1 MSLKKINPIKTKSW
15 IKLKAHFN
23 EIENKEIKD
32 LLSIRSNPSCF
43 SLEWNDFNIDISKNR
58 IDNTTLNLLLDL
70 AKECG
75 LEDAISKQF
84 KGDIINDTEKRAVL
98 HTAVRTDGNEK
109 INVDGL
115 DVVPSILETRSK
127 IKSFTNDVMSGNLK
141 GDTGK
146 PFTDVVN
153 IGIGGSDLGPVMV
166 VEALKHYSSR
176 LKPHFVSN
184 VDGDHVLEIIKDLN
198 PETTLFI
205 IVSKTFTT
213 QETISNANTI
223 RDWLVSKLN
232 VSAVSKHFAAVSTN
246 LTEIKKFGIN
256 PKMVFSM
263 NDWVGGRFS
272 LWSSVGLS
280 ISLAVGYENFSKLLE
295 YHIGNCLGG
304 CEGHQKEK
312 DYNIYISN
320 IRDFL
325 KGNLSS
331 SINYFK
337 NEMEIASDS
346 LKFEK
351 AQKAKEK
358 IELLENYQSKS
369 TVVSSKLNN
378 IDVFSIISDS
388 SHAYVNHLQVAFGRI
403 VRFHNVEIK
412 KKLDETD
419 KELLLMTL
427 VNLRDKFSSKNNT
440 IISNIEFDKILNLK
454 FIYPK
459 AGDNKKLLDL
469 SVRNATQFKIEKLK
483 QVQIV
488 DPERHTNR
496 ILNQMKID
504 LRLNEI
510 PIHIECFD
518 NSNIQGSNPVASC
531 IVFKNSKPSKKDYRH
546 FNIKTVEGPDD
557 YASME
562 EVVYRRYKRM
572 VDEKSVLPSLI
583 IIDGGKGQLSSSI
596 KALKK
601 LNLENT
607 IAILGIAKRLEEIFY
622 PNDPIPLYLNKKSET
637 LKVIQQMRNEAH
649 RFAITFHRNKRSK
662 QALTSS
668 FDGIPGIGEKT
679 KTTLLKRFKSLKKIK
694 ETSLDLLINEVGESK
709 AKKIKEFLNSMK

>member
-1 MSLKKINPIKTKSW
+1 MPSEPGVYQFFNKDDKIIYIGKAKNLKKRVSSYFQKNVGSRKTKNLVKNIHNIKHIVVSSESDALLLENSLIKKYQPKYNILLRDDKTYPW
-15 IKLKAHFN
+15 IVIKKESFPRVLTTRRVEKDGSEYFGPFTNYKTVRTIMDIFSNLYSLRTCHYDLRQKN
-23 EIENKEIKD
+23 IIENKYKV
-32 LLSIRSNPSCF
+32 C
-43 SLEWNDFNIDISKNR
+43 LEF
-58 IDNTTLNLLLDL
+58 
-70 AKECG
+70 
-75 LEDAISKQF
+75 
-84 KGDIINDTEKRAVL
+84 
-98 HTAVRTDGNEK
+98 
-109 INVDGL
+109 
-115 DVVPSILETRSK
+115 
-127 IKSFTNDVMSGNLK
+127 
-141 GDTGK
+141 
-146 PFTDVVN
+146 
-153 IGIGGSDLGPVMV
+153 
-166 VEALKHYSSR
+166 
-176 LKPHFVSN
+176 
-184 VDGDHVLEIIKDLN
+184 
-198 PETTLFI
+198 
-205 IVSKTFTT
+205 
-213 QETISNANTI
+213 
-223 RDWLVSKLN
+223 
-232 VSAVSKHFAAVSTN
+232 
-246 LTEIKKFGIN
+246 
-256 PKMVFSM
+256 
-263 NDWVGGRFS
+263 
-272 LWSSVGLS
+272 
-280 ISLAVGYENFSKLLE
+280 
-295 YHIGNCLGG
+295 HIGNCLGG
-304 CEGHQKEK
+304 CEGYQKEE
-312 DYNIYISN
+312 DYNLYISN

-337 NEMEIASDS
+337 NEMKTASDS
-346 LKFEK
+346 LHFEK

-358 IELLENYQSKS
+358 IELLENYQAKS
-369 TVVSSKLNN
+369 TVVNSKLNN

-412 KKLDETD
+412 KKLEETD
-419 KELLLMTL
+419 KKLLLMTL
-427 VNLRDKFSSKNNT
+427 VNLRDKFSSKNST
-440 IISNIEFDKILNLK
+440 VISNIEFDKVLGLK

-504 LRLNEI
+504 LRLNKI
-510 PIHIECFD
+510 PTHIECFD

-572 VDEKSVLPSLI
+572 LDEKSILPSLI

-662 QALTSS
+662 QALISS
-668 FDGIPGIGEKT
+668 FDRIPGIGEKT
-679 KTTLLKRFKSLKKIK
+679 KTALLKRFKSLKKIK
-694 ETSLDLLINEVGESK
+694 ETSLDLLISEVGESK
-709 AKKIKEFLNSMK
+709 AKKLKEFLNSMK

>member
-1 MSLKKINPIKTKSW
+1 MPSEPGVYQFFNKEDKIIYIGKAKNLKKRIASYFQKNIGSRKTKNLVKNIHEIKHIIVSSESDALLLENSLIKKYQPKYNILLRDDKTYPW
-15 IKLKAHFN
+15 IVIKKESFPRVLTTRRVEKDGSEYFGPFTNYKTVRTIMDIFSNLYSLRTCHYDLRQKN
-23 EIENKEIKD
+23 IIENKYKV
-32 LLSIRSNPSCF
+32 C
-43 SLEWNDFNIDISKNR
+43 
-58 IDNTTLNLLLDL
+58 
-70 AKECG
+70 
-75 LEDAISKQF
+75 
-84 KGDIINDTEKRAVL
+84 
-98 HTAVRTDGNEK
+98 
-109 INVDGL
+109 
-115 DVVPSILETRSK
+115 
-127 IKSFTNDVMSGNLK
+127 
-141 GDTGK
+141 
-146 PFTDVVN
+146 
-153 IGIGGSDLGPVMV
+153 
-166 VEALKHYSSR
+166 
-176 LKPHFVSN
+176 
-184 VDGDHVLEIIKDLN
+184 
-198 PETTLFI
+198 
-205 IVSKTFTT
+205 
-213 QETISNANTI
+213 
-223 RDWLVSKLN
+223 
-232 VSAVSKHFAAVSTN
+232 
-246 LTEIKKFGIN
+246 
-256 PKMVFSM
+256 
-263 NDWVGGRFS
+263 
-272 LWSSVGLS
+272 
-280 ISLAVGYENFSKLLE
+280 LE

-304 CEGHQKEK
+304 CEGHQKEV

-337 NEMEIASDS
+337 NEMKTASGSLHFEI
-346 LKFEK
+346 

-358 IELLENYQSKS
+358 IELLENYQAKS
-369 TVVSSKLNN
+369 TVVNSKLNN

-412 KKLDETD
+412 KKLEETD

-427 VNLRDKFSSKNNT
+427 VNLREKFSSKNNT
-440 IISNIEFDKILNLK
+440 VISNIKFDKILDLK
-454 FIYPK
+454 FISPK

-504 LRLNEI
+504 LRLNEM
-510 PIHIECFD
+510 PKHIECFD

-562 EVVYRRYKRM
+562 EVVFRRYKRM
-572 VDEKSVLPSLI
+572 LDEKSVLPSLI

-601 LNLENT
+601 LKLENT

-622 PNDPIPLYLNKKSET
+622 PNDSIPLYLNKKSET

-679 KTTLLKRFKSLKKIK
+679 KIALLKRFKSLKKIK
-694 ETSLDLLINEVGESK
+694 ETSLELLISEVGESK
-709 AKKIKEFLNSMK
+709 AKKLKEFLNSMK

>member
-1 MSLKKINPIKTKSW
+1 MISPSLKIELSTMPSEPGVYQFFNKEDKIIYIGKAKNLKKRIASYFQKNIGSRKTKNLVKNIHEIKHIIVSSESDALLLENSLIKKYQPKYNILLRDDKTYPW
-15 IKLKAHFN
+15 IVIKKESFPRVLTTRRVEKDGSEYFGPFTNYKTVRTIMDIFSNLYSLRTCHYDLRQKN
-23 EIENKEIKD
+23 IIENKYKV
-32 LLSIRSNPSCF
+32 C
-43 SLEWNDFNIDISKNR
+43 
-58 IDNTTLNLLLDL
+58 
-70 AKECG
+70 
-75 LEDAISKQF
+75 
-84 KGDIINDTEKRAVL
+84 
-98 HTAVRTDGNEK
+98 
-109 INVDGL
+109 
-115 DVVPSILETRSK
+115 
-127 IKSFTNDVMSGNLK
+127 
-141 GDTGK
+141 
-146 PFTDVVN
+146 
-153 IGIGGSDLGPVMV
+153 
-166 VEALKHYSSR
+166 
-176 LKPHFVSN
+176 
-184 VDGDHVLEIIKDLN
+184 
-198 PETTLFI
+198 
-205 IVSKTFTT
+205 
-213 QETISNANTI
+213 
-223 RDWLVSKLN
+223 
-232 VSAVSKHFAAVSTN
+232 
-246 LTEIKKFGIN
+246 
-256 PKMVFSM
+256 
-263 NDWVGGRFS
+263 
-272 LWSSVGLS
+272 
-280 ISLAVGYENFSKLLE
+280 LE

-304 CEGHQKEK
+304 CEGHQKEV

-337 NEMEIASDS
+337 NEMKTASGS
-346 LKFEK
+346 LHFEK

-358 IELLENYQSKS
+358 IELLENYQAKS
-369 TVVSSKLNN
+369 TVVNSKLNN

-412 KKLDETD
+412 KKLEETD

-427 VNLRDKFSSKNNT
+427 VNLREKFSSKNNT
-440 IISNIEFDKILNLK
+440 VISNIKFDKILDLK
-454 FIYPK
+454 FISPK

-504 LRLNEI
+504 LRLNEM
-510 PIHIECFD
+510 PKHIECFD

-562 EVVYRRYKRM
+562 EVVFRRYKRM
-572 VDEKSVLPSLI
+572 LDEKSILPSLI

-601 LNLENT
+601 LKLENT

-622 PNDPIPLYLNKKSET
+622 PNDSIPLYLNKKSET

-679 KTTLLKRFKSLKKIK
+679 KIALLKRFKSLKKIK
-694 ETSLDLLINEVGESK
+694 ETSLKLLISEVGESK
-709 AKKIKEFLNSMK
+709 AKKLKEFLNSMK

>member
-1 MSLKKINPIKTKSW
+1 VISPSLKIELSTMPSEPGVYQFFNKEDKIIYIGKAKNLKKRIASYFQKNIGSRKTKNLVKNIHEIKHIIVSSESDALLLENSLIKKYQPKYNILLRDDKTYPW
-15 IKLKAHFN
+15 IVIKKESFPRVLTTRRVEKDGSEYFGPFTNYKTVRTIMDIFSNLYSLRTCHYDLRQKN
-23 EIENKEIKD
+23 IIENKYKV
-32 LLSIRSNPSCF
+32 C
-43 SLEWNDFNIDISKNR
+43 
-58 IDNTTLNLLLDL
+58 
-70 AKECG
+70 
-75 LEDAISKQF
+75 
-84 KGDIINDTEKRAVL
+84 
-98 HTAVRTDGNEK
+98 
-109 INVDGL
+109 
-115 DVVPSILETRSK
+115 
-127 IKSFTNDVMSGNLK
+127 
-141 GDTGK
+141 
-146 PFTDVVN
+146 
-153 IGIGGSDLGPVMV
+153 
-166 VEALKHYSSR
+166 
-176 LKPHFVSN
+176 
-184 VDGDHVLEIIKDLN
+184 
-198 PETTLFI
+198 
-205 IVSKTFTT
+205 
-213 QETISNANTI
+213 
-223 RDWLVSKLN
+223 
-232 VSAVSKHFAAVSTN
+232 
-246 LTEIKKFGIN
+246 
-256 PKMVFSM
+256 
-263 NDWVGGRFS
+263 
-272 LWSSVGLS
+272 
-280 ISLAVGYENFSKLLE
+280 LE

-304 CEGHQKEK
+304 CEGHQKEV

-337 NEMEIASDS
+337 NEMKTASGS
-346 LKFEK
+346 LHFEK

-358 IELLENYQSKS
+358 IELLENYQAKS
-369 TVVSSKLNN
+369 TVVNSKLNN

-412 KKLDETD
+412 KKLEETD

-427 VNLRDKFSSKNNT
+427 VNLREKFSSKNNT
-440 IISNIEFDKILNLK
+440 VISNIKFEKILDLK
-454 FIYPK
+454 FISPK

-510 PIHIECFD
+510 PKHIECFD

-531 IVFKNSKPSKKDYRH
+531 IVFKNTKPSKKDYRH

-562 EVVYRRYKRM
+562 EVVFRRYKRM
-572 VDEKSVLPSLI
+572 LDEKSVLPSLI

-601 LNLENT
+601 LKLENT

-679 KTTLLKRFKSLKKIK
+679 KIALLKRFKSLKKIK
-694 ETSLDLLINEVGESK
+694 ETSLELLISEVGESK
-709 AKKIKEFLNSMK
+709 AKKLKEFLNSMK

>member
-1 MSLKKINPIKTKSW
+1 VISPSLKIELSTMPSEPGVYQFFNKEDKIIYIGKAKNLKKRIASYFQKNIGSRKTKNLVKNIHEIKHIVVSTESDALLLENSLIKKYQPKYNILLRDDKTYPW
-15 IKLKAHFN
+15 IVIKKESFPRVLTTRRVEKDGSEYFGPFTNYKTVRTIMDIFSNLYSLRTCHYDLRQKN
-23 EIENKEIKD
+23 IIENKYKV
-32 LLSIRSNPSCF
+32 C
-43 SLEWNDFNIDISKNR
+43 
-58 IDNTTLNLLLDL
+58 
-70 AKECG
+70 
-75 LEDAISKQF
+75 
-84 KGDIINDTEKRAVL
+84 
-98 HTAVRTDGNEK
+98 
-109 INVDGL
+109 
-115 DVVPSILETRSK
+115 
-127 IKSFTNDVMSGNLK
+127 
-141 GDTGK
+141 
-146 PFTDVVN
+146 
-153 IGIGGSDLGPVMV
+153 
-166 VEALKHYSSR
+166 
-176 LKPHFVSN
+176 
-184 VDGDHVLEIIKDLN
+184 
-198 PETTLFI
+198 
-205 IVSKTFTT
+205 
-213 QETISNANTI
+213 
-223 RDWLVSKLN
+223 
-232 VSAVSKHFAAVSTN
+232 
-246 LTEIKKFGIN
+246 
-256 PKMVFSM
+256 
-263 NDWVGGRFS
+263 
-272 LWSSVGLS
+272 
-280 ISLAVGYENFSKLLE
+280 LE

-304 CEGHQKEK
+304 CEGHQKEV

-337 NEMEIASDS
+337 NEMKTASGS
-346 LKFEK
+346 LHFEK

-358 IELLENYQSKS
+358 IELLENYQAKS
-369 TVVSSKLNN
+369 TVVNSKLNN

-412 KKLDETD
+412 KKLEETD

-427 VNLRDKFSSKNNT
+427 VNLREKFSSKNNT
-440 IISNIEFDKILNLK
+440 VISNIKFDKILDLK
-454 FIYPK
+454 FISPK

-510 PIHIECFD
+510 PKHIECFD

-562 EVVYRRYKRM
+562 EVVFRRYKRM
-572 VDEKSVLPSLI
+572 QDEKSVLPSLI

-601 LNLENT
+601 LKLENT

-679 KTTLLKRFKSLKKIK
+679 KIALLKRFKSLKKIK
-694 ETSLDLLINEVGESK
+694 ETSLELLISEVGESK
-709 AKKIKEFLNSMK
+709 AKKLKEFLNSMK

>member
-1 MSLKKINPIKTKSW
+1 MISPSLKIELSTMPSEPGVYQFFNKEDKIIYIGKAKNLKKRIASYFQKNIGSRKTKNLVKNIHEIKHIIVSSESDALLLENSLIKKYQPKYNILLRDDKTYPW
-15 IKLKAHFN
+15 IVIKKESFPRVLTTRRVEKDGSEYFGPFTNYKTVRTIMDIFSNLYSLRTCHYDLRQKN
-23 EIENKEIKD
+23 IIENKYKV
-32 LLSIRSNPSCF
+32 C
-43 SLEWNDFNIDISKNR
+43 
-58 IDNTTLNLLLDL
+58 
-70 AKECG
+70 
-75 LEDAISKQF
+75 
-84 KGDIINDTEKRAVL
+84 
-98 HTAVRTDGNEK
+98 
-109 INVDGL
+109 
-115 DVVPSILETRSK
+115 
-127 IKSFTNDVMSGNLK
+127 
-141 GDTGK
+141 
-146 PFTDVVN
+146 
-153 IGIGGSDLGPVMV
+153 
-166 VEALKHYSSR
+166 
-176 LKPHFVSN
+176 
-184 VDGDHVLEIIKDLN
+184 
-198 PETTLFI
+198 
-205 IVSKTFTT
+205 
-213 QETISNANTI
+213 
-223 RDWLVSKLN
+223 
-232 VSAVSKHFAAVSTN
+232 
-246 LTEIKKFGIN
+246 
-256 PKMVFSM
+256 
-263 NDWVGGRFS
+263 
-272 LWSSVGLS
+272 
-280 ISLAVGYENFSKLLE
+280 LE

-304 CEGHQKEK
+304 CEGHQKEV

-337 NEMEIASDS
+337 NEMKTASGS
-346 LKFEK
+346 LHFEK

-358 IELLENYQSKS
+358 IELLENYQAKS
-369 TVVSSKLNN
+369 TVVNSKLNN

-412 KKLDETD
+412 KKLEETD

-427 VNLRDKFSSKNNT
+427 VNLREKFSSKNNT
-440 IISNIEFDKILNLK
+440 VISNIKFDKILDLK
-454 FIYPK
+454 FISPK

-510 PIHIECFD
+510 PKHIECFD

-562 EVVYRRYKRM
+562 EVVFRRYKRM
-572 VDEKSVLPSLI
+572 LDEKSVLPSLI

-601 LNLENT
+601 LKLENT

-622 PNDPIPLYLNKKSET
+622 PNDSIPLYLNKKSET

-679 KTTLLKRFKSLKKIK
+679 KIALLKRFKSLKKIK
-694 ETSLDLLINEVGESK
+694 ETSLKLLISEVGESK
-709 AKKIKEFLNSMK
+709 AKKLKEFLNSMK

>member
-1 MSLKKINPIKTKSW
+1 MPSEPGVYQFFNKEDKIIYIGKAKNLKKRVASYFQKNVGSRKTKNLVKN
-15 IKLKAHFN
+15 IH
-23 EIENKEIKD
+23 EIKHIVVSTESD
-32 LLSIRSNPSCF
+32 A
-43 SLEWNDFNIDISKNR
+43 
-58 IDNTTLNLLLDL
+58 LLLENSLIKKYQPKYNILLRDDKTYPWIVIK
-70 AKECG
+70 KEAFPRV
-75 LEDAISKQF
+75 L
-84 KGDIINDTEKRAVL
+84 TTRRVEKDGSEYFGPF
-98 HTAVRTDGNEK
+98 TNYKTVRTIMG
-109 INVDGL
+109 
-115 DVVPSILETRSK
+115 
-127 IKSFTNDVMSGNLK
+127 
-141 GDTGK
+141 
-146 PFTDVVN
+146 
-153 IGIGGSDLGPVMV
+153 
-166 VEALKHYSSR
+166 
-176 LKPHFVSN
+176 
-184 VDGDHVLEIIKDLN
+184 
-198 PETTLFI
+198 
-205 IVSKTFTT
+205 
-213 QETISNANTI
+213 
-223 RDWLVSKLN
+223 
-232 VSAVSKHFAAVSTN
+232 
-246 LTEIKKFGIN
+246 
-256 PKMVFSM
+256 VFSTLY
-263 NDWVGGRFS
+263 S
-272 LWSSVGLS
+272 LRTCHYDLKEKNIVEKKYK
-280 ISLAVGYENFSKLLE
+280 VCLE

-304 CEGHQKEK
+304 CEGHQKEE
-312 DYNIYISN
+312 DYDVYISN

-331 SINYFK
+331 SLNYFK
-337 NEMEIASDS
+337 NEMKTASDC
-346 LKFEK
+346 LQFEK
-351 AQKAKEK
+351 AQSAKEK

-412 KKLDETD
+412 KKLEETD
-419 KELLLMTL
+419 KKLLLMTL
-427 VNLRDKFSSKNNT
+427 VNLRDKFNSKNNT
-440 IISNIEFDKILNLK
+440 VISNIKFDKILDLK
-454 FIYPK
+454 FIFPK

-496 ILNQMKID
+496 ILNQMKTD
-504 LRLNEI
+504 LRLNKM
-510 PIHIECFD
+510 PVHIECFD

-562 EVVYRRYKRM
+562 EVVYRRYRRM
-572 VDEKSVLPSLI
+572 LNEKLSLPSLI

-649 RFAITFHRNKRSK
+649 RFAINFHRNKRSK

-679 KTTLLKRFKSLKKIK
+679 KTALLKRFKSLKNIK
-694 ETSLDLLINEVGESK
+694 ETSLELLISEVGESK
-709 AKKIKEFLNSMK
+709 AKKLKDFLNSMS

>member
-1 MSLKKINPIKTKSW
+1 MPSQPGVYQFFNKEDKIIYIGKAKNLKKRVSSYFQKNVGSRKTKNLVKN
-15 IKLKAHFN
+15 IH
-23 EIENKEIKD
+23 EIKHIVVSSESD
-32 LLSIRSNPSCF
+32 A
-43 SLEWNDFNIDISKNR
+43 
-58 IDNTTLNLLLDL
+58 LLLENSLIKKYQPKYNILLRDDKTYPWIVIK
-70 AKECG
+70 KESFPRV
-75 LEDAISKQF
+75 L
-84 KGDIINDTEKRAVL
+84 TTRRVEKDGSEYFGPF
-98 HTAVRTDGNEK
+98 TNYKTVRTIMDIFSNLYSLRTCHYDLRQK
-109 INVDGL
+109 N
-115 DVVPSILETRSK
+115 ILESK
-127 IKSFTNDVMSGNLK
+127 YKVC
-141 GDTGK
+141 
-146 PFTDVVN
+146 
-153 IGIGGSDLGPVMV
+153 
-166 VEALKHYSSR
+166 
-176 LKPHFVSN
+176 
-184 VDGDHVLEIIKDLN
+184 
-198 PETTLFI
+198 
-205 IVSKTFTT
+205 
-213 QETISNANTI
+213 
-223 RDWLVSKLN
+223 
-232 VSAVSKHFAAVSTN
+232 
-246 LTEIKKFGIN
+246 
-256 PKMVFSM
+256 
-263 NDWVGGRFS
+263 
-272 LWSSVGLS
+272 
-280 ISLAVGYENFSKLLE
+280 LE

-304 CEGHQKEK
+304 CEGHQEEE

-337 NEMEIASDS
+337 NEMKVASD
-346 LKFEK
+346 LLRFEK
-351 AQKAKEK
+351 AQAAKEK
-358 IELLENYQSKS
+358 IDLLENYQSKS

-412 KKLDETD
+412 KKLDESD

-427 VNLRDKFSSKNNT
+427 VNLRGKFSSKNNT
-440 IISNIEFDKILNLK
+440 VISNIKFDKILDLN
-454 FIYPK
+454 FIFPK
-459 AGDNKKLLDL
+459 SGDNKKLLDL

-510 PIHIECFD
+510 PVNIECFD

-572 VDEKSVLPSLI
+572 LDEKSVLPSLI

-668 FDGIPGIGEKT
+668 FDEIPGIGEKT
-679 KTTLLKRFKSLKKIK
+679 KTALLKRFKSLKKIK
-694 ETSLDLLINEVGESK
+694 ETSLELLISEVGESK
-709 AKKIKEFLNSMK
+709 AKKLKEFLNSMN

>member
-1 MSLKKINPIKTKSW
+1 MISTSLKIELSTMPSEPGVYQFFNKDDKIIYIGKAKNLKKRVSSYFQKNVGSRKTKNLVKNIHNIKHIVVSSESDALLLENSLIKKYQPKYNILLRDDKTYPW
-15 IKLKAHFN
+15 IVIKKESFPRVLTTRRVEKDGSEYFGPFTNYKTVRTIMDIFSNLYSLRTCHYDLRQKN
-23 EIENKEIKD
+23 IIENKYKV
-32 LLSIRSNPSCF
+32 C
-43 SLEWNDFNIDISKNR
+43 LEF
-58 IDNTTLNLLLDL
+58 
-70 AKECG
+70 
-75 LEDAISKQF
+75 
-84 KGDIINDTEKRAVL
+84 
-98 HTAVRTDGNEK
+98 
-109 INVDGL
+109 
-115 DVVPSILETRSK
+115 
-127 IKSFTNDVMSGNLK
+127 
-141 GDTGK
+141 
-146 PFTDVVN
+146 
-153 IGIGGSDLGPVMV
+153 
-166 VEALKHYSSR
+166 
-176 LKPHFVSN
+176 
-184 VDGDHVLEIIKDLN
+184 
-198 PETTLFI
+198 
-205 IVSKTFTT
+205 
-213 QETISNANTI
+213 
-223 RDWLVSKLN
+223 
-232 VSAVSKHFAAVSTN
+232 
-246 LTEIKKFGIN
+246 
-256 PKMVFSM
+256 
-263 NDWVGGRFS
+263 
-272 LWSSVGLS
+272 
-280 ISLAVGYENFSKLLE
+280 
-295 YHIGNCLGG
+295 HIGNCLGG
-304 CEGHQKEK
+304 CEGYQKEE
-312 DYNIYISN
+312 DYNLYISN

-337 NEMEIASDS
+337 NEMKTASDS
-346 LKFEK
+346 LHFEK
-351 AQKAKEK
+351 AQTAKEK
-358 IELLENYQSKS
+358 IELLENYQAKS

-412 KKLDETD
+412 KKLEETD
-419 KELLLMTL
+419 KKLLLMTL
-427 VNLRDKFSSKNNT
+427 VNLRDKFSSKNST
-440 IISNIEFDKILNLK
+440 VISNIEFDKVLGLK

-504 LRLNEI
+504 LRLNKI
-510 PIHIECFD
+510 PTHIECFD

-572 VDEKSVLPSLI
+572 LDEKSILPSLI

-662 QALTSS
+662 QALISS
-668 FDGIPGIGEKT
+668 FDRIPGIGEKT
-679 KTTLLKRFKSLKKIK
+679 KTALLKRFKSLKKIK
-694 ETSLDLLINEVGESK
+694 ETSLDLLISEVGESK
-709 AKKIKEFLNSMK
+709 AKKLKEFLNSMK

>member
-1 MSLKKINPIKTKSW
+1 MISPSLKIELSTMPSEPGVYQFFNKEDKIIYIGKAKNLKKRIASYFQKNIGSRKTKNLVKNIHEIKHIIVSSESDALLLENSLIKKYQPKYNILLRDDKTYPW
-15 IKLKAHFN
+15 IVIKKESFPRVLTTRRVEKDGSEYFGPFTNYKTVRTIMDIFSNLYSLRTCHYDLRQKN
-23 EIENKEIKD
+23 IIENKYKV
-32 LLSIRSNPSCF
+32 C
-43 SLEWNDFNIDISKNR
+43 
-58 IDNTTLNLLLDL
+58 
-70 AKECG
+70 
-75 LEDAISKQF
+75 
-84 KGDIINDTEKRAVL
+84 
-98 HTAVRTDGNEK
+98 
-109 INVDGL
+109 
-115 DVVPSILETRSK
+115 
-127 IKSFTNDVMSGNLK
+127 
-141 GDTGK
+141 
-146 PFTDVVN
+146 
-153 IGIGGSDLGPVMV
+153 
-166 VEALKHYSSR
+166 
-176 LKPHFVSN
+176 
-184 VDGDHVLEIIKDLN
+184 
-198 PETTLFI
+198 
-205 IVSKTFTT
+205 
-213 QETISNANTI
+213 
-223 RDWLVSKLN
+223 
-232 VSAVSKHFAAVSTN
+232 
-246 LTEIKKFGIN
+246 
-256 PKMVFSM
+256 
-263 NDWVGGRFS
+263 
-272 LWSSVGLS
+272 
-280 ISLAVGYENFSKLLE
+280 LE

-304 CEGHQKEK
+304 CEGHQKEV

-337 NEMEIASDS
+337 NEMKTASGS
-346 LKFEK
+346 LHFEK

-358 IELLENYQSKS
+358 IELLENYQAKS
-369 TVVSSKLNN
+369 TVVNSKLNN

-412 KKLDETD
+412 KKLEETD

-427 VNLRDKFSSKNNT
+427 VNLREKFSSKNNT
-440 IISNIEFDKILNLK
+440 VISNIKFDKILDLK
-454 FIYPK
+454 FISPK

-510 PIHIECFD
+510 PKHIECFD

-562 EVVYRRYKRM
+562 EVVFRRYKRM
-572 VDEKSVLPSLI
+572 LDEKSVLPSLI

-601 LNLENT
+601 LKLENT

-622 PNDPIPLYLNKKSET
+622 PNDSIPLYLNKKSET

-679 KTTLLKRFKSLKKIK
+679 KIALLKRFKSLKKIK
-694 ETSLDLLINEVGESK
+694 ETSLELLISEVGESK
-709 AKKIKEFLNSMK
+709 AKKLKEFLNSMK